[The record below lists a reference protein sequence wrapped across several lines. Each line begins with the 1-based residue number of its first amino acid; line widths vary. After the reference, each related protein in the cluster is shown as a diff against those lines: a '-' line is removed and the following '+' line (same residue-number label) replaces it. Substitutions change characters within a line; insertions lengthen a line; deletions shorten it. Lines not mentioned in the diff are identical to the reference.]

1 MLKGENPKDWRKSLY
16 YHFYEYPAEHAVCRH
31 YGLRTE
37 RYKLVHFYND
47 VNVWE
52 LYDLQSDPTEMHNLY
67 GQPGTEEITAELMD
81 ELERLQVLYDDPIR
95 NTPEGK
101 RPTASN

>member
-1 MLKGENPKDWRKSLY
+1 MPFVAITACAQSVTNWY
-16 YHFYEYPAEHAVCRH
+16 I
-31 YGLRTE
+31 
-37 RYKLVHFYND
+37 D

-101 RPTASN
+101 RPMASK